1 MDFASHSVTFPARWA
16 DICNFGKSKLM
27 ALILVLIDYVMLI
40 GRHSFWQGLAVC
52 SDEYLP
58 LFTKSTG
65 YLVWVKQKKTLFAT
79 LHKGHRIDWFT
90 ANLKV
95 IITQKVHYI
104 LYVPSAPSIIKH
116 PLGKLHLLIFHVH
129 ILIELALKFTATF
142 ITTAFLGQG
151 LKFIIAS
158 FIQVR
163 GL

>member
-1 MDFASHSVTFPARWA
+1 MNTH
-16 DICNFGKSKLM
+16 
-27 ALILVLIDYVMLI
+27 
-40 GRHSFWQGLAVC
+40 H
-52 SDEYLP
+52 YLP
-58 LFTKSTG
+58 NLQDTLCESS
-65 YLVWVKQKKTLFAT
+65 KKTLFAT
-79 LHKGHRIDWFT
+79 LHKGHRFDWFT

-95 IITQKVHYI
+95 IITQRVNCI
-104 LYVPSAPSIIKH
+104 LNVPSAPSIINH